1 MNIDIFRG
9 CIPALMTPCT
19 DARQPDYDA
28 LVAKGRELVQAG
40 MSGVVYCGSMGDWP
54 LLSEAQR
61 QEGVARLVKAGVPT
75 IVGTGA
81 VSTRE
86 AVAHAAHA
94 AKVGAQG
101 LMVIPRLLSRAA
113 SPAAQKAHFTAVL
126 QAAPELPSVIYNS
139 PYYSFSTR
147 ADLFFELRGQHRNLI
162 GFKEFGGADA
172 MRYAAEH
179 ITSRDDEVILMA
191 GVDTQV
197 FHGYVNCNAT
207 GTITGIGNVLPR
219 EVLQLV
225 SLSRQAA
232 QGDARARRQ
241 ALELSAA
248 LDVLSSFDE
257 GCDLVLFYKYLMV
270 LNGDR
275 EYRLHFNESDAL
287 SDSQRRYAEQQYGL
301 FRQLAY
307 HWRNRPYCCS
317 CLVYT
322 SPSPRDS

>member
-1 MNIDIFRG
+1 MNIDIYRG

-113 SPAAQKAHFTAVL
+113 SPAAQKAHFSAVL
-126 QAAPELPSVIYNS
+126 KAAPETPSVIYNS

-219 EVLQLV
+219 EVLQLA

-287 SDSQRRYAEQQYGL
+287 SDSQRRYAEQQYSL
-301 FRQLAY
+301 FRQWYANWTAEQNLA
-307 HWRNRPYCCS
+307 
-317 CLVYT
+317 
-322 SPSPRDS
+322 